1 MSTSASITLEESR
14 QFAVL
19 IARAWADPSLA
30 DAYKRDPNAVLSG
43 AGIDLGS
50 RPAPELPARPDDLAS
65 QPTRP
70 APELPARPD
79 DLASQPTNSLAVSSS
94 ASSVS
99 TVTCPCSA
107 CTASC
112 ACAKADISASQQEA
126 MMKLADDPKGREAAR
141 SLMAT
146 WDVKLGT
153 AS

>member
-50 RPAPELPARPDDLAS
+50 
-65 QPTRP
+65 RP

>member
-1 MSTSASITLEESR
+1 MKTSASMTLEESR

-19 IARAWADPSLA
+19 IARAWADPNLA
-30 DAYKRDPNAVLSG
+30 DAYDRDPKAVLSG

-50 RPAPELPARPDDLAS
+50 RPAPELPAK
-65 QPTRP
+65 
-70 APELPARPD
+70 PEE
-79 DLASQPTNSLAVSSS
+79 LASQPTNSLSMSSS
-94 ASSVS
+94 ASSAS
-99 TVTCPCSA
+99 TITCPCSA

-112 ACAKADISASQQEA
+112 ACAKADISATQLEA

-153 AS
+153 VS